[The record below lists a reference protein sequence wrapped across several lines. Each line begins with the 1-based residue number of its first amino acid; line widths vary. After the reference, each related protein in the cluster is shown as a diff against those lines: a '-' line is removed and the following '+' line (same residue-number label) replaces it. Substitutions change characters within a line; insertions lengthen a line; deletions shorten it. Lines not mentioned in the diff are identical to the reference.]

1 MKKHLKIW
9 ADINREDMAKRPF
22 WHRRQQW
29 VNGSRVVMSET
40 LYQGFVTGE
49 VLNVRGTRS

>member
-22 WHRRQQW
+22 W